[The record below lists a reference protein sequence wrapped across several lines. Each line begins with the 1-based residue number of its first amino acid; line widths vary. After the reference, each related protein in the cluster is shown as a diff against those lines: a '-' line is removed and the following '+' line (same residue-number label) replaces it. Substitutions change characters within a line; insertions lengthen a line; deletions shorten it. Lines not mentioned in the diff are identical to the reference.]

1 MILIKL
7 EYLESGEIVASLVE
21 EDLSLLSSLQIKS
34 MAFDSTSAKLIVE
47 DANRTVHIFR
57 HEDAIFTPENT
68 LLLDEGE
75 VLGRAQSGVIYLEK
89 ALGGARTRIRRYLID
104 ERQIRDIELFREG

>member
-75 VLGRAQSGVIYLEK
+75 VGRAQSGVIYLEK